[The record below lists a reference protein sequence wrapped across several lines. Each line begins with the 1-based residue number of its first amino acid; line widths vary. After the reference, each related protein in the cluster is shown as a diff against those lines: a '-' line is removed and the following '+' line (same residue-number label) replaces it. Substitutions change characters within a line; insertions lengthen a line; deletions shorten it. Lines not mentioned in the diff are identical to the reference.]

1 MENAIRYGT
10 AAHLDPSVVEVR
22 AWQEDGRLR
31 LQVEDN
37 GPGLPPGWDPEN
49 QRGLGIASTRE
60 RLRRLYGDRERT
72 FEIHSEPG
80 KGVRVDV
87 SIPLRR
93 SRGLAPEPV
102 EDYGRTFA
110 Y

>member
-1 MENAIRYGT
+1 M
-10 AAHLDPSVVEVR
+10 
-22 AWQEDGRLR
+22 R

-37 GPGLPPGWDPEN
+37 GPGLPPGWDVDN

-60 RLRRLYGDRERT
+60 RLRRLYGDREKT

-80 KGVRVDV
+80 KGVRIDL

-93 SRGLAPEPV
+93 SGTPAQELT
-102 EDYGRTFA
+102 EDYGTHSRIGG
-110 Y
+110 